1 VEPGL
6 RCPHCKRIDEG
17 KVIETIKVEDG
28 VRRRYRCK
36 VCEEIFPSYEYVGVK
51 QMLVEKRSGKP
62 EVFRRDKVKTGIE
75 IAFAKLEVE
84 EEYIEAITDRVVS
97 SIHTTGKRT
106 VSSEFIGRMVLD
118 ELLRD
123 AHPASKVAFL
133 RFASV
138 FLYVRDYGAFQSLVE
153 DTTAKLLT
161 SAAHLLTGVD

>member
-1 VEPGL
+1 MEPGL
-6 RCPHCKRIDEG
+6 RCPHCNRIDEG
-17 KVIETIKVEDG
+17 KVIETIKVDEG

-36 VCEEIFPSYEYVGVK
+36 VCEGIFPSYEYVGVK

-75 IAFAKLEVE
+75 LAFAKLDIE

-97 SIHTTGKRT
+97 LIHTTGKRA
-106 VSSEFIGRMVLD
+106 VSSEFIGRMVLE

-138 FLYVRDYGAFQSLVE
+138 FLYIRDYTSFQSLVE
-153 DTTAKLLT
+153 DTTAKLQT
-161 SAAHLLTGVD
+161 SPAQLLAEVD